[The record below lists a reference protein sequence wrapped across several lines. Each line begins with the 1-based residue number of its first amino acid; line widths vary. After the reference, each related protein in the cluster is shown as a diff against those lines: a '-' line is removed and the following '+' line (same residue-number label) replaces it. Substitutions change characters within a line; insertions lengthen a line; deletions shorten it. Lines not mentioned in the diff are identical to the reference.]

1 MTSTVAFGYL
11 DYTYFY
17 FTDAYLKSKNLKFAM
32 VLNHQKMQMELWLAG
47 RTREIQKKYW
57 QLMKNTRWIHGAE
70 EMPEYAVLEVVLENR
85 IDFGDKEHMTQNI
98 IGRARA

>member
-1 MTSTVAFGYL
+1 MT
-11 DYTYFY
+11 
-17 FTDAYLKSKNLKFAM
+17 KSSLCDERKIRIKYKKTFDL
-32 VLNHQKMQMELWLAG
+32 LAG

-85 IDFGDKEHMTQNI
+85 IDFGAKEHMT
-98 IGRARA
+98 